1 MEKKERRN
9 QKTKS
14 VGNGEGTF
22 YYSEALKCYVYQYH
36 EPNGKRKTKKQRKN
50 ESVKEFK
57 ARVTALKNSL
67 NTGTYIEKCKETLY
81 NICKEII
88 DDKEKNNEICANSY
102 KRCIYTLSHIKKSD
116 IANIPIQKIN
126 SKMLKDFLQ
135 TTTVNAQTTIDK
147 IYQLLGQAFRRAV
160 ERKYIIDNP
169 MLREEVRKPKSIKE
183 TKVVEALS
191 IDEEKKLLNAF
202 STTEK
207 NHKYKNII
215 LLMLFS
221 GMRIGEVLALK
232 YLNVKSNIENDCFF
246 IDDTLTRDK
255 NDNVI
260 LRENDKK
267 KTKTKTSKRWI
278 DITPEIRK
286 ILKSSLSNYVINP
299 NGLLFFDD
307 VDSKLITPSEVNLYL
322 RRINAKYKIA
332 PHLHNHILRH
342 TFATRLIEAGT
353 DIDVIKNKLGHSKI
367 ETTINTYCS
376 LLDLRKNRQ
385 NDLISNYYK
394 ENNIQ
399 LNI

>member
-1 MEKKERRN
+1 
-9 QKTKS
+9 
-14 VGNGEGTF
+14 
-22 YYSEALKCYVYQYH
+22 
-36 EPNGKRKTKKQRKN
+36 
-50 ESVKEFK
+50 
-57 ARVTALKNSL
+57 
-67 NTGTYIEKCKETLY
+67 
-81 NICKEII
+81 
-88 DDKEKNNEICANSY
+88 
-102 KRCIYTLSHIKKSD
+102 
-116 IANIPIQKIN
+116 
-126 SKMLKDFLQ
+126 
-135 TTTVNAQTTIDK
+135 
-147 IYQLLGQAFRRAV
+147 
-160 ERKYIIDNP
+160 
-169 MLREEVRKPKSIKE
+169 
-183 TKVVEALS
+183 
-191 IDEEKKLLNAF
+191 
-202 STTEK
+202 
-207 NHKYKNII
+207 
-215 LLMLFS
+215 
-221 GMRIGEVLALK
+221 MRIGEVLALK

-307 VDSKLITPSEVNLYL
+307 VDSKLITPSEVNSYL